1 MKLDPLD
8 LLERLRAW
16 LRACPR
22 VVIAYSGGVDS
33 GLLLQV
39 AHEELGDH
47 CLAILAD
54 SPSLPASERESA
66 IELAHHIGATLRV
79 VATRETDNPNY
90 QANAPN
96 RCFHCKD
103 TVYAM
108 LAEETRKIHPQ
119 ALLLDGMN
127 AEDTLDIR
135 PGRAAAIRHGVRS
148 PLCELGFDK
157 AAVRAAARH
166 LDLPVWDK
174 PAAACLA
181 SRVAYGLRVTDDL
194 LRRVENAEAFL
205 QSRGFGE
212 LRVRHHGEIA
222 RVEVPPAAMPRALE
236 RAQELVGGLKALGW
250 HYVTLDLE
258 GLRHGS
264 MNAALRSA

>member
-1 MKLDPLD
+1 MNPDPLEM
-8 LLERLRAW
+8 LERLREW
-16 LRACPR
+16 LRAHKR
-22 VVIAYSGGVDS
+22 VVVAYSGGVDS
-33 GLLLQV
+33 GLLLKV

-47 CLAILAD
+47 CLAILAQ
-54 SPSLPASERESA
+54 SPSLPADERESA
-66 IELAHHIGATLRV
+66 IRLAHEIGATLRV
-79 VATRETDNPNY
+79 IETQETLNQDY

-103 TVYAM
+103 TVYAV
-108 LAEETRKIHPQ
+108 LAAETRKVHPQ
-119 ALLLDGMN
+119 AVLLDGMN
-127 AEDTLDIR
+127 KEDTLDVR
-135 PGRAAAIRHGVRS
+135 PGRAAALRHGVRS

-166 LDLPVWDK
+166 LGLPVWDK

-181 SRVAYGLRVTDDL
+181 SRVAYGIRVTDDL
-194 LRRVENAEAFL
+194 LRRVEHAEAFL
-205 QSRGFGE
+205 QARGFGE

-222 RVEVPPAAMPRALE
+222 RVEVPPDSMPRALE

-264 MNAALRSA
+264 MNAALQSA